1 MMSQYDEEPKVIPK
15 KMPAKAKEAPKVKEE
30 KKGEKVKVS
39 VQEEDLGSGL
49 SKEEAEAKVIETF
62 SAEHIAAIEEG
73 KWQSKVEGFKGIG

>member
-1 MMSQYDEEPKVIPK
+1 
-15 KMPAKAKEAPKVKEE
+15 
-30 KKGEKVKVS
+30 
-39 VQEEDLGSGL
+39 L